1 MISQIRQV
9 RDTRSSASDYAP
21 PWARGADRAREQH
34 FEPAN
39 LAVGPRHAVVELTHQ
54 LPLEPGR
61 DWQGA
66 DRGRMTLRLIALQMG
81 VVSGIAA
88 LVAWAFISIFGPKS
102 PANDT
107 VQLRQSPLATTAS
120 SVSSAGGESRT
131 ELSPAN
137 PAPQTTAGPRQ
148 TPAGPTAPTMARSL
162 ATAAESLVPPAAA
175 TTANPTKTP
184 AAPAPSSTARP
195 AQAEA
200 APAPPITASQAQAEA
215 APAPPITASSAQ
227 AQAAPAPP
235 IIATSAQ
242 AEAAPAPTIAA
253 SPAQAEAA
261 PAPSAEAA
269 RINITAEPA
278 PSQLPSRTETASA
291 SASPMATADTGHGL
305 GTDELAS
312 LVKRAQGFIN
322 AGDFSAARLLLRRAA
337 EAGSAEA
344 ALALGATF
352 DPDFLRKSRA
362 VGIDPDVGRARQ
374 WYRKAVDLGSPV
386 AAKQLDSLPQAH

>member
-21 PWARGADRAREQH
+21 PWARGADREREQH

-66 DRGRMTLRLIALQMG
+66 DRGRMSLRLIALQMG

-184 AAPAPSSTARP
+184 AAPAPSST
-195 AQAEA
+195 
-200 APAPPITASQAQAEA
+200 TAQAEA

-362 VGIDPDVGRARQ
+362 VGIEPDVGRARQ

>member
-1 MISQIRQV
+1 MISQIRRV

-21 PWARGADRAREQH
+21 PWARGADREREQH

-66 DRGRMTLRLIALQMG
+66 DRGRMSLRLIALQMG

-184 AAPAPSSTARP
+184 AAPAPSSTTAQAEAAPAPPITASP

-200 APAPPITASQAQAEA
+200 APAPPITAS
-215 APAPPITASSAQ
+215 
-227 AQAAPAPP
+227 
-235 IIATSAQ
+235 SAQ

>member
-1 MISQIRQV
+1 MISQIRRV

-66 DRGRMTLRLIALQMG
+66 DRGRMSLRLIVLQMG

-195 AQAEA
+195 
-200 APAPPITASQAQAEA
+200 AQAEA

>member
-9 RDTRSSASDYAP
+9 RDIRSSASDYAP

-39 LAVGPRHAVVELTHQ
+39 LAVGPRHAVVEVTHQ

-66 DRGRMTLRLIALQMG
+66 DRGLMSLRLIALQMG

-184 AAPAPSSTARP
+184 AAPAPSSTT

-200 APAPPITASQAQAEA
+200 APAPPITAS
-215 APAPPITASSAQ
+215 P
-227 AQAAPAPP
+227 
-235 IIATSAQ
+235 AQ

-253 SPAQAEAA
+253 SPAQAEVA

>member
-34 FEPAN
+34 LEQAN
-39 LAVGPRHAVVELTHQ
+39 LAIGPRHAVVEVTHH

-61 DWQGA
+61 A
-66 DRGRMTLRLIALQMG
+66 DRGRMSLQLIAVQMG

-102 PANDT
+102 PANET
-107 VQLRQSPLATTAS
+107 VQLRQSRLATTSS
-120 SVSSAGGESRT
+120 SVSSAEGESRK
-131 ELSPAN
+131 ELLPAK

-148 TPAGPTAPTMARSL
+148 TAAGPTAPTMARSL
-162 ATAAESLVPPAAA
+162 ATAAASLASAAAA
-175 TTANPTKTP
+175 TTANQTKMA
-184 AAPAPSSTARP
+184 AAPAPSGLASSAQTEAAPVPPTAANP

-200 APAPPITASQAQAEA
+200 APAPPT
-215 APAPPITASSAQ
+215 
-227 AQAAPAPP
+227 
-235 IIATSAQ
+235 
-242 AEAAPAPTIAA
+242 AA

-261 PAPSAEAA
+261 PAPPTAASPAQTEAAPVPATIASSAQAEAAASPSAGAA
-269 RINITAEPA
+269 RINMTAQPA
-278 PSQLPSRTETASA
+278 PSQRPSQTETASA
-291 SASPMATADTGHGL
+291 SASPVAAADTGLGL
-305 GTDELAS
+305 GTDEIAH

-362 VGIDPDVGRARQ
+362 VGIDPDVARARQ
-374 WYRKAVDLGSPV
+374 WYQKAVDLGSPV
-386 AAKQLDSLPQAH
+386 AAKQLDSLPQEH